1 MNVDHETNMNDA
13 SAARAR
19 GTGPVPFQAAWWLRS
34 AHAQTVGGK
43 LLRPRVAVRLR
54 RERIDTPD
62 GDFLDLD
69 VTADAEGKVDRP
81 LVVVLHGLEG
91 SARRRYMLLTY
102 RSLQQH
108 GMEAVGLNFRGCS
121 GEPNRALRSY
131 HSGET
136 GDLRSV
142 VELLRQRWPGRPLGA
157 VGYSLGG
164 NVLLK
169 FLAEEGEAS
178 PLRAAVAVSVPFD
191 LAAGARATEHGLMG
205 RVYSLYFLHGLRRK
219 IRQKAT
225 LLAGAIDVDAALR
238 ARTLRAFDDAA
249 TAPLS
254 GFADA
259 QDYYRQCSSGPRLP
273 EIRTPTLIV
282 HARDDP
288 FQRDGLPEAAV
299 RDNPAIT
306 ARFTRR
312 GGHVGFVAGPPWA
325 PRFWVE
331 REIAR
336 FLGQEL
342 AVR

>member
-1 MNVDHETNMNDA
+1 
-13 SAARAR
+13 
-19 GTGPVPFQAAWWLRS
+19 
-34 AHAQTVGGK
+34 
-43 LLRPRVAVRLR
+43 
-54 RERIDTPD
+54 
-62 GDFLDLD
+62 
-69 VTADAEGKVDRP
+69 
-81 LVVVLHGLEG
+81 
-91 SARRRYMLLTY
+91 MLLTY

-121 GEPNRALRSY
+121 GEPNRALRFY

-136 GDLRSV
+136 GDLRHV
-142 VELLRQRWPGRPLGA
+142 LETLRRRWPGRPLGA
-157 VGYSLGG
+157 AGYSLGG

-169 FLAEEGEAS
+169 FLAEEGPAS

-205 RVYSLYFLHGLRRK
+205 RIYALYFLRGLRRK
-219 IRQKAT
+219 IREKAT
-225 LLAGAIDVDAALR
+225 QLDGVIDVDAALR

-259 QDYYRQCSSGPRLP
+259 QDYYRRCSSGPRLP
-273 EIRTPTLIV
+273 EIRTRTLILQS
-282 HARDDP
+282 RDDP
-288 FQRDGLPEAAV
+288 FQRHRLPEAAA

-306 ARFTRR
+306 ACFTRR

-336 FLGQEL
+336 FLGEEL
-342 AVR
+342 VER